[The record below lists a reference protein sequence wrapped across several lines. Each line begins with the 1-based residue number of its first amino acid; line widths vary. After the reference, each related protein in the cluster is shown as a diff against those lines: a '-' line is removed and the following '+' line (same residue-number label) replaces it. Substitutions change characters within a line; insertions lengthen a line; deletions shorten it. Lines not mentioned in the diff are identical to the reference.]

1 MKKINKILFIT
12 LSNIGDAILTLPALD
27 SLMLE
32 YPAADIYVMCAERP
46 KELFENNPRI
56 KKVIIF
62 DKHAGI
68 KSNIKLFN
76 SLRKERFDLVV
87 DLRNTFFGA
96 ALPARYRTSPL
107 LSMPK
112 SISHMKDKHLWKI
125 KNQKAEIKYKAEA
138 KSLYISP
145 KDEERI
151 GKILKENNIAHNDA
165 FIVIAPGAR
174 SSIKRWPKE
183 KFAQLASLL
192 GKDFGSKIA
201 LVGDKADVE
210 ASRYIKEAS
219 GLDILDLTGKTTLM
233 ELAALIKKSR
243 LLVTND
249 SAILHLASYLNVPV
263 LAVFGPTN
271 ENKYGPWSAESSV
284 VRKFIYCRP
293 CEKAACKSGSLKCLE
308 LIRVDDVYHAAKGLL
323 AGDNREPL
331 TENLGEPKRILI
343 VRTDRIGDA
352 LLSTP
357 VIKAIRSAYPQSYI
371 AMMVAPAA
379 RDIIEGNP
387 YLDEVIIY
395 DKDSRHKSLPASM
408 RFARILAK
416 KHFDLALILHP
427 TNRSHMVTFF
437 AGIPRRIGYDR
448 KMGFLLTDR
457 LHHTKQLGEKHEMEY
472 ALDLVRYL
480 GIEPKDKDLFMPI
493 KKDSEEW
500 AEKFLQSE
508 GISKNDKLLAI
519 HPAASCISRIWPQ
532 ERFAELADKLAEKYG
547 FKILII
553 AGSDP
558 SHINIARKV
567 TEKMKQ
573 RAVNL
578 SGKISLSQLA
588 SVLKR
593 CQLYVSS
600 DTGPMHIASTVGVPV
615 VCLFGRSQ
623 AGLSPKRWGPL
634 GKKSRVIHKDT
645 GCVACL
651 AHNCVKGFACFKAIR
666 VEDVINAADS
676 LLKEA

>member
-27 SLMLE
+27 SLMRE

-62 DKHAGI
+62 DKHAGM
-68 KSNIKLFN
+68 KANIKLFN
-76 SLRKERFDLVV
+76 ALRKEKFDLVV

-96 ALPARYRTSPL
+96 ALPARYRTSPFF
-107 LSMPK
+107 SRNK
-112 SISHMKDKHLWKI
+112 SIAHMRDKHLAKLPTPNTQHPNKI
-125 KNQKAEIKYKAEA
+125 RPQALN
-138 KSLYISP
+138 ISP
-145 KDEERI
+145 SDEGYVDKIIKD
-151 GKILKENNIAHNDA
+151 NNISQKDA

-183 KFAQLASLL
+183 RFAQLTSLL
-192 GKDFGSKIA
+192 GKDFGSKLA
-201 LVGDKADVE
+201 LIGDKADVE

-233 ELAALIKKSR
+233 QLAALLKKSR
-243 LLVTND
+243 LLITND
-249 SAILHLASYLNVPV
+249 SAIMHLASYLNVPV
-263 LAVFGPTN
+263 LAVFGPTD
-271 ENKYGPWSAESSV
+271 ENKYGPWSIASSV
-284 VRKFIYCRP
+284 VRKSIYCRP

-323 AGDNREPL
+323 SGADRKPLAGNLSEP
-331 TENLGEPKRILI
+331 ERILI

-408 RFARILAK
+408 RFAGSLAK

-427 TNRSHMVTFF
+427 TNRAHMVTYF

-493 KKDSEEW
+493 KKESEEW
-500 AEKFLQSE
+500 ADKFLHSE
-508 GISKNDKLLAI
+508 GITKNDKLLAI

-532 ERFAELADKLAEKYG
+532 ERFAQLADKLAGKYG
-547 FKILII
+547 FKVLII

-558 SHINIARKV
+558 EHINIARRV

-573 RAVNL
+573 PAVNL

-634 GKKSRVIHKDT
+634 GKKCRVIHKDT

-651 AHNCVKGFACFKAIR
+651 AHNCVKGFACFKAIS
-666 VEDVINAADS
+666 VEDVVNAADS
-676 LLKEA
+676 LLKEG